1 MNGLLYVSRAAWDKK
16 EQKKEQKKKRWR
28 RPGTVQ

>member
-1 MNGLLYVSRAAWDKK
+1 MNVLLYVSRAAWDKK
-16 EQKKEQKKKRWR
+16 EQKKEQKKKWR